1 MDDLKI
7 ISVNVRGL
15 NTYEKRI
22 KVYDWLNDSQIDIAF
37 LQETHYVEKNVS
49 KYDAR
54 WFGKSVHS
62 FSDSTFSRG
71 VSVLIRKDLDIE
83 ILNFHSSIDGRKLL
97 LNLKFDNN
105 ICTIVNIYA
114 PNTELSRIE
123 FFRNMSSYITR
134 HSANLDNLILCG
146 DFDCSFERCDKSTG
160 KLKSI
165 LRKLNLIDVW
175 NMKHKDIAGYT
186 WCDAS
191 NTPKS
196 RIDFV
201 FISKYFT
208 YDIGN
213 IIVRRIPGTHSNGSR
228 MSDHRLLKVFIKISE
243 NNRGPGYWKL
253 NVSYLDNEDYRVGIK
268 NILQNID
275 DQGNALDTWESFK
288 NQVKDFSV
296 KYSKQKQ
303 NSFKKTILSLEKEI
317 EDINDSPS
325 ECFNMNRKREL
336 EDRLSTLYDQKCK
349 GAQVRSRS
357 KWINE
362 GEKNTKYFLNLEKRH
377 QSSNVIKEL
386 KTQEGNVNNDYEIIG
401 EMCKFYE
408 TLYTSKDINDENI
421 DIYLENITV
430 NIIEGKDKELCELF
444 PTVEECNDAVMSLKN
459 NKSPGLDGLP
469 SEFYKCFWGDI
480 CTLFYDVLKCVFDKK
495 EMCFTQRMAVVSLI
509 HKKGDK
515 TDLKNYRPLSLTNVD
530 YKIIA
535 TIFAHRLQK
544 VIDKLIGKEQSAYIK
559 GRYIGDNAR
568 LILDIFEYCEDFN
581 ENGILLFLDFE
592 KAFDSVEWNFLFK
605 TLTKFNFGENFLTWM
620 HILYNNPIFRV
631 KNNGWTSK
639 LCKMGRG
646 IRQGCPISALLYLFV
661 AEILAIKIRH
671 NENIE
676 GIKFKNSELEVK
688 SVQHA
693 DDLTASVKNDISL
706 LETIKT
712 VEEFCNHAGSKINIT
727 KTECI
732 LLGPLKGQF
741 DNIHGINV
749 AKQSVKCLGILLGH
763 NKEECYVNNWMK
775 IYHQIEKLFESWK
788 TRKLTIF
795 GKCCLI
801 NSLAISKLIY
811 KASILHLPSE
821 EYIKKITRLLCNF
834 VWQKNER
841 IKRNT
846 IIGKIE
852 MGGIGLVDIETKL
865 KALKAAWVT
874 RILNSNG
881 LLSSYVH
888 YLCRNN
894 SINLNFLLRT
904 TERNIKKFS
913 MIEKF
918 PLFYKE
924 VFVNFNNAKRLENVK
939 NLSSTKFL
947 LQPIWN
953 NVLFTYKDKTL
964 FFHNWVKSNIL
975 YVKDIFKDDGTLKT
989 LNDYQDILLNKSK
1002 WLCEYGVLF
1011 RVFKKYTR
1019 KFDCSNI
1026 DYTNP
1031 MPTVSFR
1038 LFIFKWFSFN
1048 IRQKM
1053 QVLL

>member
-1 MDDLKI
+1 
-7 ISVNVRGL
+7 
-15 NTYEKRI
+15 
-22 KVYDWLNDSQIDIAF
+22 
-37 LQETHYVEKNVS
+37 
-49 KYDAR
+49 
-54 WFGKSVHS
+54 
-62 FSDSTFSRG
+62 
-71 VSVLIRKDLDIE
+71 
-83 ILNFHSSIDGRKLL
+83 
-97 LNLKFDNN
+97 
-105 ICTIVNIYA
+105 
-114 PNTELSRIE
+114 
-123 FFRNMSSYITR
+123 
-134 HSANLDNLILCG
+134 
-146 DFDCSFERCDKSTG
+146 
-160 KLKSI
+160 
-165 LRKLNLIDVW
+165 
-175 NMKHKDIAGYT
+175 
-186 WCDAS
+186 
-191 NTPKS
+191 
-196 RIDFV
+196 
-201 FISKYFT
+201 
-208 YDIGN
+208 
-213 IIVRRIPGTHSNGSR
+213 
-228 MSDHRLLKVFIKISE
+228 
-243 NNRGPGYWKL
+243 
-253 NVSYLDNEDYRVGIK
+253 
-268 NILQNID
+268 
-275 DQGNALDTWESFK
+275 
-288 NQVKDFSV
+288 
-296 KYSKQKQ
+296 
-303 NSFKKTILSLEKEI
+303 
-317 EDINDSPS
+317 
-325 ECFNMNRKREL
+325 
-336 EDRLSTLYDQKCK
+336 
-349 GAQVRSRS
+349 
-357 KWINE
+357 
-362 GEKNTKYFLNLEKRH
+362 
-377 QSSNVIKEL
+377 
-386 KTQEGNVNNDYEIIG
+386 
-401 EMCKFYE
+401 
-408 TLYTSKDINDENI
+408 
-421 DIYLENITV
+421 
-430 NIIEGKDKELCELF
+430 
-444 PTVEECNDAVMSLKN
+444 
-459 NKSPGLDGLP
+459 
-469 SEFYKCFWGDI
+469 
-480 CTLFYDVLKCVFDKK
+480 
-495 EMCFTQRMAVVSLI
+495 
-509 HKKGDK
+509 
-515 TDLKNYRPLSLTNVD
+515 
-530 YKIIA
+530 
-535 TIFAHRLQK
+535 
-544 VIDKLIGKEQSAYIK
+544 
-559 GRYIGDNAR
+559 
-568 LILDIFEYCEDFN
+568 
-581 ENGILLFLDFE
+581 
-592 KAFDSVEWNFLFK
+592 
-605 TLTKFNFGENFLTWM
+605 
-620 HILYNNPIFRV
+620 
-631 KNNGWTSK
+631 
-639 LCKMGRG
+639 MGRG

-749 AKQSVKCLGILLGH
+749 AKQSVKCLGIFLGH

-821 EYIKKITRLLCNF
+821 EYIKKITRLLCIF

-989 LNDYQDILLNKSK
+989 LNDYQDILLNKSN

-1019 KFDCSNI
+1019 KFDYSNI

-1031 MPTVSFR
+1031 MPTECI